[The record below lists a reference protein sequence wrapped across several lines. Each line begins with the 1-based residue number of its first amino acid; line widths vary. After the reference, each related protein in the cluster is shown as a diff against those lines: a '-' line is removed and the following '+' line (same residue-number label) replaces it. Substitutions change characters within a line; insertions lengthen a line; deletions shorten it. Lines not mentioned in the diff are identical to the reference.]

1 MKFMKNWGSTILI
14 GSMVFVQTS
23 LLKHVSIAGAR
34 PDIALVLLVFFAN
47 LEGRMKGQLLG
58 FGSGII
64 EDFLS
69 LSPLGFNAL
78 IKTILGFLY
87 GITRGKIFVDPLFM
101 PIILVGIASVAKILL
116 SLILVA
122 LFAGPEM
129 IPLTVGSRM
138 WIEAGFNCLL
148 APFVFSILKIFKIYR
163 PHQERF

>member
-1 MKFMKNWGSTILI
+1 MKNWGSTILI
-14 GSMVFVQTS
+14 GSMVFLQTS
-23 LLKHVSIAGAR
+23 LLKHISIAGAR
-34 PDIALVLLVFFAN
+34 PDVALVLLVFFAN

>member
-1 MKFMKNWGSTILI
+1 MKNWGSTILI
-14 GSMVFVQTS
+14 GCMVFIQTS
-23 LLKHVSIAGAR
+23 FLKHITIAGTQ

-64 EDFLS
+64 EDLLS

-101 PIILVGIASVAKILL
+101 PIILVGIASVVKMLL

-122 LFAGPEM
+122 IFIGPEM
-129 IPLTVGSRM
+129 IPITMGSRM

-148 APFVFSILKIFKIYR
+148 APFVFAILKIFKIYR
-163 PHQERF
+163 SRQERF